1 MLYQSWWSLIFCG
14 VTPMPCKENWFV
26 LDLLMDSSL
35 SKKWICT
42 FVHFSFAMIHHKQS
56 SGLFFETDR
65 NGLQNCIRSNWLK
78 RIHLIISIIYFYY
91 HVLMISYK
99 SEIVSSS
106 KMVVQRNSSLVHQ
119 SSYGDEG
126 KRESASEKI
135 AHCEISHRH
144 FLQHV
149 KAKPPTWLHHH
160 EADLW

>member
-1 MLYQSWWSLIFCG
+1 
-14 VTPMPCKENWFV
+14 
-26 LDLLMDSSL
+26 
-35 SKKWICT
+35 
-42 FVHFSFAMIHHKQS
+42 
-56 SGLFFETDR
+56 
-65 NGLQNCIRSNWLK
+65 
-78 RIHLIISIIYFYY
+78 
-91 HVLMISYK
+91 
-99 SEIVSSS
+99 
-106 KMVVQRNSSLVHQ
+106 MVVQRNSSLVHQ